1 MYRSHL
7 HGVPKARRRGHQM
20 PWKWMIVSHH
30 VVAGTQTEV
39 HWKNSQCS
47 ELLRHLS
54 STIFLFMSLHGTCL
68 MCYTCLWNK
77 HTFIL
82 YYLFA
87 CVCLCVWVCVCVY
100 VPVRVGEHVSMET
113 RDPCW
118 MVFTLFFETPPL
130 HFWDWSHAQPLPA
143 FYLDAGD
150 LNLSRLGQHS
160 LSCQLGSVSSVWDS
174 LFLCI
179 LATSWITTNSS
190 MASGYAVILAKT
202 SPH

>member
-68 MCYTCLWNK
+68 MCYTCL
-77 HTFIL
+77 
-82 YYLFA
+82 
-87 CVCLCVWVCVCVY
+87 
-100 VPVRVGEHVSMET
+100 
-113 RDPCW
+113 
-118 MVFTLFFETPPL
+118 
-130 HFWDWSHAQPLPA
+130 
-143 FYLDAGD
+143 
-150 LNLSRLGQHS
+150 
-160 LSCQLGSVSSVWDS
+160 
-174 LFLCI
+174 
-179 LATSWITTNSS
+179 
-190 MASGYAVILAKT
+190 
-202 SPH
+202 